1 MLYKWGCD
9 GSSNH
14 SQYKQSF
21 QTTDISDTSMFTV
34 SLVPLQLQCVN
45 NNEKIVLWSNP
56 RYSSTRFCRPL
67 KFIFMKENNDKTIEM
82 YTEIED
88 EISRLTN
95 TIIYI
100 NDISIISIKH
110 TLIFSMID
118 GKVMLIY
125 FINVA
130 YF

>member
-1 MLYKWGCD
+1 
-9 GSSNH
+9 
-14 SQYKQSF
+14 
-21 QTTDISDTSMFTV
+21 
-34 SLVPLQLQCVN
+34 
-45 NNEKIVLWSNP
+45 
-56 RYSSTRFCRPL
+56 
-67 KFIFMKENNDKTIEM
+67 MKENNDKTIEM

-110 TLIFSMID
+110 TQIFSMID

-125 FINVA
+125 FINIA